1 MYVRFEDNI
10 WVVNL
15 AEIGSLTSK
24 TQGVKYLLYVI
35 DVFTKYLWVK
45 YLKGKKARKV
55 FNCFYWNSK
64 QI

>member
-1 MYVRFEDNI
+1 MRFEDNI

-55 FNCFYWNSK
+55 FNCFY
-64 QI
+64 

>member
-1 MYVRFEDNI
+1 MYVRFKDNI

-24 TQGVKYLLYVI
+24 NQSVKYLSYVI

-45 YLKGKKARKV
+45 YLKGKKVRKV
-55 FNCFYWNSK
+55 FNCFY
-64 QI
+64 